1 MLGVHEFA
9 DYIVV
14 ALVTM
19 FLLLIPVTP
28 MVFWVLYDSP
38 PPSAIGF
45 SGEGFHRWYD
55 SPYDRQLN
63 DDLIPWAEIMVI
75 ERRRAGKSSYW
86 ALERTPGE
94 VDDPRG
100 LDRRQPEGLDPG
112 VQRTGARAADA
123 DGNGAH
129 VPRVSLITALPHRRQ
144 P

>member
-45 SGEGFHRWYD
+45 SGEGFHLWYD
-55 SPYDRQLN
+55 SPYDWQLN
-63 DDLIPWAEIMVI
+63 DDLIPWAEIKVI

-86 ALERTPGE
+86 ALERTTGE
-94 VDDPRG
+94 VDDLAFLTEVNRKALIQEFKGRG
-100 LDRRQPEGLDPG
+100 LAQPTQMGTERPSPG
-112 VQRTGARAADA
+112 
-123 DGNGAH
+123 
-129 VPRVSLITALPHRRQ
+129 
-144 P
+144 